1 MFLHTYILTFL
12 TQILLGVALHE
23 NSFEISFDN
32 QPPVVTRNGSYDVL
46 IKKDIIYAQGLTHE
60 YWESPSSQV
69 MNLKMDAYI
78 PKNSADN
85 RPAIMF
91 IHGGGFVGGNKEH
104 KAIVNLANY
113 FAARGWV
120 TFSINYRLKK
130 DFGSVSESWMK
141 HKHLVAPRRVN
152 QYLAIYPALR
162 DSKAALRWITKH
174 AKEFNI
180 NPNFITI
187 GGGSAGAVTA
197 IGVGCSLK
205 NDFSTEISLKHDKT
219 LQSTNQQQEY
229 KVASILDFWGSYAAL
244 KALKVIDNQ
253 ERIDPSDPPLFI
265 AHGTKDPT
273 VIFEEAEILK
283 THYESNNLPITFYPL
298 IDKLHGPWGAKV
310 DNKPL
315 SKLAF
320 DFMVEYQNLNVN

>member
-1 MFLHTYILTFL
+1 MVLHTYILAYL
-12 TQILLGVALHE
+12 IQILVGVALDE
-23 NSFEISFDN
+23 GSLEITSDN
-32 QPPVVTRNGSYDVL
+32 QPPSVTKKASYEVL
-46 IKKDIIYAQGLTHE
+46 IKKDIIYAQGLSHS

-69 MNLKMDAYI
+69 MDLKMDAYI
-78 PKNSADN
+78 PKNSANN

-91 IHGGGFVGGNKEH
+91 IHGGGFIGGNKEH

-197 IGVGCSLK
+197 IGVGCSSK

-253 ERIDPSDPPLFI
+253 ERIDSSDPPYL
-265 AHGTKDPT
+265 
-273 VIFEEAEILK
+273 L
-283 THYESNNLPITFYPL
+283 
-298 IDKLHGPWGAKV
+298 
-310 DNKPL
+310 
-315 SKLAF
+315 
-320 DFMVEYQNLNVN
+320 FMVQKIQLLFLKKQKFLKHIIKVKIYPSLSIH

>member
-1 MFLHTYILTFL
+1 MVLFTYVIAYL
-12 TQILLGVALHE
+12 TQIIFGFALQVASLKIPF
-23 NSFEISFDN
+23 NN
-32 QPPVVTRNGSYDVL
+32 QPPNVTKNASYEVL
-46 IKKDIIYAQGLTHE
+46 IEKDIIYAQGLSHA

-69 MNLKMDAYI
+69 MDLKMDAYI
-78 PKNSADN
+78 PKNSANN

-91 IHGGGFVGGNKEH
+91 IHGGGFVGGSKEK

-141 HKHLVAPRRVN
+141 HKDFVPSGSVN

-162 DSKAALRWITKH
+162 DAKAALRWITKH

-180 NPNFITI
+180 NPDFITI

-197 IGVGCSLK
+197 VGVGCSLK
-205 NDFSTEISLKHDKT
+205 NDFSTEISSKHDKT
-219 LQSTNQQQEY
+219 LQSTNQYEDY
-229 KVASILDFWGSYAAL
+229 KVASILDFWGSNAAL

-253 ERIDPSDPPLFI
+253 ERIDPLDPPLFI
-265 AHGTKDPT
+265 AHGTNDL
-273 VIFEEAEILK
+273 VVLFDEAEQLK
-283 THYESNNLPITFYPL
+283 ALYTSSKLPLAFYP
-298 IDKLHGPWGAKV
+298 IEGKAHGPWRAQV
-310 DNKPL
+310 NEL
-315 SKLAF
+315 TLEELAF
-320 DFMVEYQNLNVN
+320 DFMVQNQKLTVN